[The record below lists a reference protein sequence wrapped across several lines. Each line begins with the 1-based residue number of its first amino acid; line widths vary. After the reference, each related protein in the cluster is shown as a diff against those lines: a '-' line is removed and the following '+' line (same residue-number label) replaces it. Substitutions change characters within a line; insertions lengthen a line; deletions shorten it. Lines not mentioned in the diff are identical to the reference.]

1 MNDRKV
7 CFICC
12 TNDRMYEKECRLY
25 LERLSIPE
33 EVETEIKMVYDAAS
47 LTSGYNQA
55 MRESDAKY
63 KVYLHQDVFVLNQN
77 FIADML
83 SVFADEQVGM
93 MGVVGCLELPKS
105 GIVYVSWDKG
115 RLKTNNTSFKAFEMA
130 FKDDDEDE
138 EVSIVSAVDGLLIA
152 TQYDLPWREDLF
164 DGWDFYDIS
173 QSLEFTKAGYLIK
186 VPRQQTAWCFH
197 DDGFLNLRLYDH
209 YRKIFVQEYGAYLT
223 DENCMRSVPFDEG
236 LQNAVQKLKE
246 KLIQQF
252 NEGQYND
259 IYTYLCENYEIIR
272 CGCDND
278 LTVMGIFMKIAIM
291 EQNQNERCS
300 FFGENITWEEAKMK
314 YQEHKFWLYEMEQG
328 VGEGEQQLVSE
339 MTQDLISPTA
349 IFVLIVHN
357 AIEKEKM
364 LSRFA
369 DIYQKLGNFKMA
381 ESFILEAFRLI
392 EEAKKE
398 SSY

>member
-33 EVETEIKMVYDAAS
+33 EMETEIKMVYDAAS

-164 DGWDFYDIS
+164 DGWDFYDI
-173 QSLEFTKAGYLIK
+173 
-186 VPRQQTAWCFH
+186 
-197 DDGFLNLRLYDH
+197 
-209 YRKIFVQEYGAYLT
+209 
-223 DENCMRSVPFDEG
+223 
-236 LQNAVQKLKE
+236 
-246 KLIQQF
+246 
-252 NEGQYND
+252 
-259 IYTYLCENYEIIR
+259 
-272 CGCDND
+272 
-278 LTVMGIFMKIAIM
+278 
-291 EQNQNERCS
+291 
-300 FFGENITWEEAKMK
+300 
-314 YQEHKFWLYEMEQG
+314 
-328 VGEGEQQLVSE
+328 
-339 MTQDLISPTA
+339 
-349 IFVLIVHN
+349 
-357 AIEKEKM
+357 
-364 LSRFA
+364 
-369 DIYQKLGNFKMA
+369 
-381 ESFILEAFRLI
+381 
-392 EEAKKE
+392 
-398 SSY
+398 